1 MDQCIYVEEN
11 NIILIHEIPTVGGVV
26 SQNVY
31 WEKKSKLCSKCCDK
45 GNIHLYTNIDLKVSG
60 WYTSLDE

>member
-11 NIILIHEIPTVGGVV
+11 NIILTDEIPTVGGVV

-31 WEKKSKLCSKCCDK
+31 WEQKSKLCSKCCDK
-45 GNIHLYTNIDLKVSG
+45 GNIRLYTNIDLKVSG